1 MIRFL
6 SSRQA
11 TFLQMGVQG
20 LLVFVVEDTRLQETD
35 TY

>member
-6 SSRQA
+6 SAQQA

-20 LLVFVVEDTRLQETD
+20 LLVFVVEDTKLQETD